1 MNLNQTTYSIHIF
14 GDSHSR
20 IYSSPYLSNY
30 ICNVYYTGPI
40 TMHRIG
46 RDKPTLAQLKEMSK
60 TYYAEYLP
68 KAKKEYQ
75 HMKYPA
81 NDEIKPNDIVIF
93 VFGEIDIRN
102 HYAKQIEKG
111 RAPKEVLESLVNN
124 YIETILQN
132 REKTDNVKFGIQ
144 SINPPVD
151 EKNLK
156 ESIKE
161 YPIQGTIEQ
170 RIEATQRLNA
180 LLKQQCK
187 ENNVLFIDTATYYQN
202 DDSLFPRNGLNSEC
216 KLYELDAR
224 IKDMNVHIHMENPDG
239 IEHAFKVA
247 NLPVNIMFYE
257 YTRKCKYPSSLNQF
271 QRDTY
276 IRLRLA
282 HHVVIFLMIAS
293 LFLPIRYIL
302 LGVGFWSMVL
312 ILNIIL
318 GNGIDCWF
326 NVLEFRLG
334 NCNSYSALDE
344 LMIPKTFRNPI
355 LISAYISSIIILSL
369 KTYIFIYNKMPS
381 FISGKMAKFIY

>member
-187 ENNVLFIDTATYYQN
+187 ENNLLFIDTATYYQN

>member
-1 MNLNQTTYSIHIF
+1 
-14 GDSHSR
+14 
-20 IYSSPYLSNY
+20 
-30 ICNVYYTGPI
+30 
-40 TMHRIG
+40 MHRIG
-46 RDKPTLAQLKEMSK
+46 RDKPTLQQLKEMSK
-60 TYYAEYLP
+60 SYYNEYLP

-75 HMKYPA
+75 HMRYPTS
-81 NDEIKPNDIVIF
+81 DEVRQNDIVIF

-111 RAPKEVLESLVNN
+111 RNPKEVLEGLVNT
-124 YIETILQN
+124 YIETVLQN
-132 REKTDNVKFGIQ
+132 REKIANVKFGVQ

-170 RIEATQRLNA
+170 RIEATQQINA
-180 LLKQQCK
+180 LLKQRCQ
-187 ENNVLFIDTATYYQN
+187 ENNLLFIDTATYYQN
-202 DDSLFPRNGLNSEC
+202 DDSLFPRNGVNSEC

-224 IKDMNVHIHMENPDG
+224 IKDSNVHVHMENPEG

-247 NLPVNIMFYE
+247 NIPVNIKFYE
-257 YTRKCKYPSSLNQF
+257 YTRKCKYQSSLNQF

-282 HHVVIFLMIAS
+282 HHIVIFMMIGS
-293 LFLPIRYIL
+293 LFLPVRYIL
-302 LGVGFWSMVL
+302 LGAGFWLMVL

-326 NVLEFRLG
+326 NVIEFRMG
-334 NCNSYSALDE
+334 NCNNCSALDE
-344 LMIPKTFRNPI
+344 LWIPKTFRNPLIISVYGIGI
-355 LISAYISSIIILSL
+355 LILML
-369 KTYIFIYNKMPS
+369 KTYIFVYNKAPS
-381 FISGKMAKFIY
+381 FMSGKLMKFIY